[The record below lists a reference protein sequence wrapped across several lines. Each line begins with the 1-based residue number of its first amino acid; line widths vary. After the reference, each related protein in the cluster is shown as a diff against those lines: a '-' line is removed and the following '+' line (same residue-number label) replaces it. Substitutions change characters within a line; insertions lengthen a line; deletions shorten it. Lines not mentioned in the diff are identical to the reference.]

1 MDVYQLKMNGKHPNH
16 LIAVKFSLHRIA
28 ETGCLYWSYSD
39 HILSRIVYGTLP
51 NFNSRGQNVPT
62 SWQLRMNGLS
72 DKFQSFSFP
81 DHCTARD

>member
-1 MDVYQLKMNGKHPNH
+1 MDFYPTKTNGKYLNN
-16 LIAVKFSLHRIA
+16 LMVVKFSSHCIA
-28 ETGCLYWSYSD
+28 ETGCLYWNYSD

-51 NFNSRGQNVPT
+51 SFNSRGQNVPT